1 MIKLIPIKFIQD
13 PLFLDKIVVTSVME
27 EYFSQKNILTSF
39 TSNMDVILN
48 ISPSINSDK
57 KIVEKK
63 IDDFEDVI
71 KNGIEKL
78 VLKFIKKNLI

>member
-27 EYFSQKNILTSF
+27 EYFSKKNILTSF

-48 ISPSINSDK
+48 ISPSINSDT